1 MTIRP
6 IVISMA
12 LAALLAACDRAPAT
26 SGSTG
31 SPGQAAPPA
40 DAASSGATTR
50 TTPAEITPPVSQAD
64 KREGGNPQQ
73 GQVDPKESEQRR
85 DFKQPGDDRGPT
97 SPSTQPRPGN

>member
-31 SPGQAAPPA
+31 QAAPPA

-50 TTPAEITPPVSQAD
+50 TTPAEITPPASQAD
-64 KREGGNPQQ
+64 RREGRNPQQ
-73 GQVDPKESEQRR
+73 GQVDPKQSEQRQ
-85 DFKQPGDDRGPT
+85 DFQQPGDDKGP
-97 SPSTQPRPGN
+97 QPKPGG